1 QGVPLRPRR
10 GSGHRRNTGVDCALV
25 CGERTLWVSAQDLR
39 GVSRCRRAR
48 YRRTLSLHRIP
59 VWDPS
64 ANPRLGKMGWR
75 TVRLYPPPD
84 RGRRN
89 KQAPVSLVDTPR
101 VAGRNIRKGSE
112 GASVCIADRHIGTA
126 PRCVEDRHTSRKA
139 SPTAKPSLIQGSLT
153 ARAPVQAG
161 DAGSS
166 PAPVASDERG
176 RSDGLMGYVAN
187 VIEEQLHDLG
197 VWIFRGVACPGPR
210 FTIRR

>member
-1 QGVPLRPRR
+1 M
-10 GSGHRRNTGVDCALV
+10 
-25 CGERTLWVSAQDLR
+25 
-39 GVSRCRRAR
+39 
-48 YRRTLSLHRIP
+48 RRTNIMGFCARPPRGFSVPTGAVSPHTIASPNSGVGPIRQPETSKNGMANCSSIP
-59 VWDPS
+59 P
-64 ANPRLGKMGWR
+64 A
-75 TVRLYPPPD
+75 
-84 RGRRN
+84 RGRRK
-89 KQAPVSLVDTPR
+89 KQYPVALVDTPR
-101 VAGRNIRKGSE
+101 VAGRHIRKGSE